1 MFGHGRRPIARV
13 DFIVAGAQKSGTTAL
28 NYYLK
33 RHPRI
38 ALPIKKELHFF
49 DNDALFTGETVSY
62 EALHTMFRPA
72 RPDSI
77 AGENTPNYLY
87 WPPALQRVREY
98 NPSIKLIVL
107 LRNPIDRAFS
117 QWNMQRVR
125 GIEPLDF
132 LDAICAEPERLAKL
146 PPDRARKFAYLDRG
160 RYGTQLQ
167 RALSLFPREQLLILK
182 YEEFRARQRELVT
195 EVFRFLELE
204 PISFRPIEA
213 HDIPY
218 QRKTEQKE
226 RDLLRDIL
234 HEDIAKVEQLTG
246 WDCTDWR

>member
-1 MFGHGRRPIARV
+1 MFGFSKRRV
-13 DFIVAGAQKSGTTAL
+13 EKLDFLVAGAQKSGTTAL

-107 LRNPIDRAFS
+107 LRNP
-117 QWNMQRVR
+117 
-125 GIEPLDF
+125 
-132 LDAICAEPERLAKL
+132 
-146 PPDRARKFAYLDRG
+146 
-160 RYGTQLQ
+160 
-167 RALSLFPREQLLILK
+167 
-182 YEEFRARQRELVT
+182 
-195 EVFRFLELE
+195 
-204 PISFRPIEA
+204 
-213 HDIPY
+213 
-218 QRKTEQKE
+218 
-226 RDLLRDIL
+226 
-234 HEDIAKVEQLTG
+234 
-246 WDCTDWR
+246 